1 MLSSKISEVLVAI
14 FDLICKFFIKPH
26 HQILKIN
33 KYFEGIAVLH
43 RNNFKNQQKLM
54 INESMLLRC

>member
-43 RNNFKNQQKLM
+43 RNNLKINKN
-54 INESMLLRC
+54 